1 MHNNNQIYPVSP
13 TCDEADRLSDRVY
26 FLSNLCTGKQDI
38 SSKDTEYLKGGK
50 VYDFDE
56 IMASK
61 IKKCGIRSAC
71 LRHFGDDQNGE
82 IFCKD
87 IQEMGECKLNSS
99 IRTEIPQ
106 NIMENIRKVYA
117 QLDTYISA
125 CIDPLVTTRQ
135 RGCPSTRYLKRP
147 SNEVFKTLFEY
158 VKNNQEILV
167 KSSMFDLATM
177 TFLSTHP
184 KTSPY
189 LSAHEWAGILE
200 FLKSESSAG
209 ETKFCREKINLR
221 KSLQIEGSSSCK

>member
-1 MHNNNQIYPVSP
+1 MDTCAKNYPSIKKYVKNWMSSLKVTTLHCADQLATHTGVLGVAHPDVMPLFMDKNLYLPPESILTFINEKSHLNDHYSESRNTFIHEVFHLAFADNKDVHVHNNNQIYPVSP

-99 IRTEIPQ
+99 IRTE
-106 NIMENIRKVYA
+106 V
-117 QLDTYISA
+117 
-125 CIDPLVTTRQ
+125 
-135 RGCPSTRYLKRP
+135 PSKYHGK
-147 SNEVFKTLFEY
+147 Y
-158 VKNNQEILV
+158 
-167 KSSMFDLATM
+167 
-177 TFLSTHP
+177 
-184 KTSPY
+184 
-189 LSAHEWAGILE
+189 
-200 FLKSESSAG
+200 
-209 ETKFCREKINLR
+209 
-221 KSLQIEGSSSCK
+221 